1 MIALPVD
8 AGALPPLARYGLDVL
23 VDLSRLLPAPEH
35 AGAVRLRVHDG
46 GSGVTPAATDLAG
59 WMARDWTLRPG
70 EGELSVHADA
80 LAVLGAVAGMAD
92 EQRSTAR
99 DRFDRVPS
107 SENRLVRTSLERQ
120 AVVSRTARSLRE
132 LVVRAAGRRRV
143 LVAVPWPDG
152 RRWAAAFTHDLDAVA
167 AWPVFTAL
175 RLLELARK
183 GELATGARA
192 AGAALAAVGR
202 APLRRAA
209 REVLAE
215 ERRHRIRGTWFVICG
230 TPTLRT
236 MRRGDVTYT
245 PESTAARRIL
255 ELVAADGHEI
265 GLHGSFDTADADDL
279 FTAQRQR
286 LEHVTRD
293 TVAGVRQHYLR
304 MRLGPTHRAMEA
316 AGFAYDSTGGFA
328 DRNGFRHGVA
338 DVLPTWDDAAGRA
351 LALDEVPFVWMDRAL
366 SKYRGVEDPAAWVD
380 DALELAAE
388 CRAVEGLWTG
398 IWHPNLAPALGYP
411 GAPAAYARLTRE
423 VVAGA
428 PYVAPLRELV
438 AWRAARRSLRVA
450 EAAPDGGALRVAAAD
465 GAGVPLTLEDADGRP
480 VTEIAWC

>member
-1 MIALPVD
+1 VISLP
-8 AGALPPLARYGLDVL
+8 ANASALPPLARFGLDVL

-35 AGAVRLRVHDG
+35 AGAVRLRVHHG
-46 GSGVTPAATDLAG
+46 GAANPAPTDVAG

-70 EGELSVHADA
+70 DGELSVHVEA

-92 EQRSTAR
+92 EQRSAAR

-107 SENRLVRTSLERQ
+107 SENRLVRASLERR
-120 AVVSRTARSLRE
+120 AVVSRAARSLRE

-143 LVAVPWPDG
+143 LVAAPWPDG

-175 RLLELARK
+175 RLVELARK

-202 APLRRAA
+202 APLQRAA

-215 ERRHRIRGTWFVICG
+215 ERRHRIRGTWFVLCG

-236 MRRGDVTYT
+236 MRRGDITYT
-245 PESTAARRIL
+245 PESAGARRIL

-265 GLHGSFDTADADDL
+265 GLHGSFDTADADHL
-279 FTAQRQR
+279 FGAQRQR
-286 LEHVTRD
+286 LGQITRR

-304 MRLGPTHRAMEA
+304 MRLGPTRRAMEA

-338 DVLPTWDDAAGRA
+338 DVLPAWDDATGRA

-380 DALELAAE
+380 DALDLATE